1 MNKKRLS
8 LYGIALVMML
18 MFVPVCAS
26 AFETEVEQYSDA
38 IAFEKASST
47 QDLSKKGS
55 MTFDKESYV
64 FKGKAIKPKV
74 VVYYD
79 GTKIK
84 KNKDYT
90 LTFENN
96 DTVGYGRVTC
106 IGKGKYTGSF
116 YIDFPIV
123 PQPMKIK
130 KVKSVE
136 SGFEANWKA
145 ANNVDGYEIEYAL
158 DSSFKDSE
166 IDSVDEAQS
175 MNTQVLKLE
184 PKATYFI
191 RMRSFKISLGLTFYS
206 TWTKVVKFTVAN
218 YQKPDDDD
226 DDEGQ
231 TGKYLIVDLVSG
243 KKSYRDSAPAG
254 GWSDLYKTQK
264 MVFRLVPPGVFT
276 MGSPTWEIGRIRDEE
291 DQHVVTLTK
300 PFYIGVFEVTQKQ
313 YKNVIGQDPSWF
325 KGDTR
330 PVEKIDYV
338 DVRGENEG
346 NKWPVSRAFDNDS
359 FLGRLREITGLSFDL
374 PTEAQ
379 WEYACRAGTTTA
391 WNNNTVSTDKNE
403 DPEMN
408 KLGRYYYNK
417 DDGRGG
423 YDIHTSVG
431 SYLPNSWGLYDMHG
445 NVKEWCL
452 DWFDYSYSGDAV
464 DPVGPVEGKKVRV
477 VRGGGHDGW
486 GWSLS
491 KAWKCRS
498 AARGHCS
505 ATSAKYDIIGF
516 RLVLVP

>member
-8 LYGIALVMML
+8 FYGVVLVALL
-18 MFVPVCAS
+18 MFVTVCAN
-26 AFETEVEQYSDA
+26 AFEAEQFSDSAA
-38 IAFEKASST
+38 IEKASST

-74 VVYYD
+74 IVYYN

-84 KNKDYT
+84 KDKDYK

-96 DTVGYGRVTC
+96 DAIGNGRVTC
-106 IGKGKYTGSF
+106 TGKGKFTGSF
-116 YIDFPIV
+116 YVDFPIV
-123 PQPMKIK
+123 PQPTKFKKIN
-130 KVKSVE
+130 SVE
-136 SGFEANWKA
+136 GGFEASWKA
-145 ANNVDGYEIEYAL
+145 VKDVDGYEIEYARE
-158 DSSFKDSE
+158 SSFKDSE
-166 IDSVDEAQS
+166 IESVDEEKTVK
-175 MNTQVLKLE
+175 TQILKLE

-191 RMRSFKISLGLTFYS
+191 RVRTYVVSAGLTFYS
-206 TWTKVVKFTVAN
+206 AWSKAVKFKVGN
-218 YQKPDDDD
+218 YQKPGDGDDDD
-226 DDEGQ
+226 DDWL

-243 KKSYRDSAPAG
+243 KKSHRDSEPAG

-264 MVFRLVPPGVFT
+264 MVFRLVPAGVFT
-276 MGSPTWEIGRIRDEE
+276 MGSPTWEIGRNSSQE

-313 YKNVIGQDPSWF
+313 YKNVIGRDPSWF

-330 PVEKIDYV
+330 PVEKIDYF
-338 DVRGENEG
+338 DVRGKNEG
-346 NKWPVSRAFDNDS
+346 SKWPVSKAFDNDS
-359 FLGRLREITGLSFDL
+359 FLGRLREITGISFDL

-417 DDGRGG
+417 EDGRGG
-423 YDIHTSVG
+423 YSAHTAVG
-431 SYLPNSWGLYDMHG
+431 SYLPNAWGLYDMHG

-452 DWFDYSYSGDAV
+452 DWFKQAYSGDAV
-464 DPVGPVEGKKVRV
+464 DPVGPMEATKGRV

-486 GWSLS
+486 GYSLS
-491 KAWKCRS
+491 KAYKCRS
-498 AARGHCS
+498 AARERIS
-505 ATSAKYDIIGF
+505 ATSATYDIIGF